1 MKAAARHV
9 VRLCT
14 VVVAA
19 VFILAFCFNARQEA
33 LGPAGAGWIAA
44 WPSLRVAA
52 VASGSPTDKS
62 GLRAGDVLEAVDGH
76 PLSGM
81 PDWFVAR
88 ATFER
93 YHPVQIQIRRG
104 QQQHL
109 LLHFVIT
116 SPAWRTW
123 RTEHA
128 LAVCAY
134 YAARFILLLLAV
146 IIAFVRPMRV
156 TASLT
161 ALIFASTA
169 VAEGYPSSGW
179 AASLHHL
186 PFVFAIVICLASA
199 SWLF

>member
-1 MKAAARHV
+1 
-9 VRLCT
+9 
-14 VVVAA
+14 
-19 VFILAFCFNARQEA
+19 
-33 LGPAGAGWIAA
+33 
-44 WPSLRVAA
+44 
-52 VASGSPTDKS
+52 
-62 GLRAGDVLEAVDGH
+62 
-76 PLSGM
+76 
-81 PDWFVAR
+81 
-88 ATFER
+88 
-93 YHPVQIQIRRG
+93 
-104 QQQHL
+104 
-109 LLHFVIT
+109 

-199 SWLF
+199 SWLFSSVAWLALFWVFP